1 MQLWSTAFVL
11 DPAEAPDEDEM
22 CYLGLGAWRRLHEE
36 YKGAGRI
43 FAQLRVEGETV
54 YCALGHPLSLEGVM
68 PEVAG
73 GEETLYIPQ
82 RVAARLCIEATGQE
96 AEVMWLTD
104 EAFPAATRIVLRPH
118 DSAFYHADAK
128 EELEREL
135 SRRGLLECGQMISV
149 PLAALG
155 GYMVDFDVVV
165 TEPANIVLLQGEEVV
180 MEFEA
185 SLDATQ
191 ASLDATQAA
200 AAAPVAPLEPAED
213 FGGAMMPVPPVAATA
228 APPPGQRLGGE
239 VRYNPDG
246 TRWNPWRDG
255 KV

>member
-43 FAQLRVEGETV
+43 FAQLRVEGETI

-73 GEETLYIPQ
+73 GEDTLYIPQ

-165 TEPANIVLLQGEEVV
+165 TEPANIVLLQGEEVA
-180 MEFEA
+180 MEFEEA
-185 SLDATQ
+185 LD
-191 ASLDATQAA
+191 AA
-200 AAAPVAPLEPAED
+200 AAAAAEPAPPPPAED
-213 FGGAMMPVPPVAATA
+213 FSAAVVTPGPPAT
-228 APPPGQRLGGE
+228 GQRLGGE
-239 VRYNPDG
+239 IRYNPDG
-246 TRWNPWRDG
+246 TRWNPWRYG

>member
-1 MQLWSTAFVL
+1 
-11 DPAEAPDEDEM
+11 M
-22 CYLGLGAWRRLHEE
+22 CYLGLGAWRRLHDE

-43 FAQLRVEGETV
+43 FAQLRIGDQAV

-73 GEETLYIPQ
+73 GEDTLYIPQ
-82 RVAARLCIEATGQE
+82 RVAARLCVEATGE
-96 AEVMWLTD
+96 AAEVMWLTD

-135 SRRGLLECGQMISV
+135 SRRGLLERGQMISV

-165 TEPANIVLLQGEEVV
+165 TEPANIVLLQGEEVA
-180 MEFEA
+180 MEFEEA
-185 SLDATQ
+185 LD
-191 ASLDATQAA
+191 AA
-200 AAAPVAPLEPAED
+200 AAAAAAEPAPPQPAED
-213 FGGAMMPVPPVAATA
+213 FSAAVVTPESPA
-228 APPPGQRLGGE
+228 TGRRLGGE

>member
-36 YKGAGRI
+36 YKSAKRI
-43 FAQLRVEGETV
+43 FAQLRAGGEPV

-73 GEETLYIPQ
+73 GEDVLYIPQ
-82 RVAARLCIEATGQE
+82 RLAARLNVEATGQE
-96 AEVMWLTD
+96 AEVMWLTE
-104 EAFPAATRIVLRPH
+104 EAFPEATRLVLRPH

-135 SRRGLLECGQMISV
+135 TRRGLLEQGQTISV
-149 PLAALG
+149 PITALG
-155 GYMVDFDVVV
+155 GYTVEFDVVV
-165 TEPANIVLLQGEEVV
+165 TEPANLVLLDGEEVAL
-180 MEFEA
+180 EFEA
-185 SLDATQ
+185 ALDAAQEVT
-191 ASLDATQAA
+191 
-200 AAAPVAPLEPAED
+200 
-213 FGGAMMPVPPVAATA
+213 ATA
-228 APPPGQRLGGE
+228 ATKPEDFTEFIPEAPATTTGQRLGGE
-239 VRYNPDG
+239 IRYNPDG